1 MAVSITAA
9 KPAAGPLTLVW
20 DSLNKPT
27 ITPPIT
33 PAITPESIGAP
44 LASATP
50 KHNGK
55 ATKNT
60 TTLAGKSNLILAN
73 IFNFSFVDLKLK
85 NA

>member
-60 TTLAGKSNLILAN
+60 TTLDGKSNLILAN
-73 IFNFSFVDLKLK
+73 IYKFSFVDLKLK